1 MKPIDPQ
8 FFTQATGEIAKQQTQ
23 QKNSVSASDVQQNFA
38 KELKNAIN
46 QVNETQQASNQ
57 QTNALVNGEADNL
70 HNVMIAAEKA
80 SVTLQTATEVQNKAV
95 EAYNKVM
102 RMQL

>member
-8 FFTQATGEIAKQQTQ
+8 FFTQATASLNPQQTQ
-23 QKNSVSASDVQQNFA
+23 QNQVTASDVQQGFA
-38 KELKNAIN
+38 NELKNAIN
-46 QVNETQQASNQ
+46 KVNSAQQASNQ

-80 SVTLQTATEVQNKAV
+80 SVTLQTATEMQNKAV
-95 EAYNKVM
+95 DAYNKVM